1 MEQVQISSGREIL
14 TSLLFLDTVI
24 LDILG
29 TLGTYHPEEVDE
41 FWARTPLENHQRP
54 PASHQSRWHELSAV
68 IP

>member
-29 TLGTYHPEEVDE
+29 TLGTYHPEEVDD
-41 FWARTPLENHQRP
+41 FG
-54 PASHQSRWHELSAV
+54 HELHLRTTNDLRRRTRAGGTSCQ
-68 IP
+68 P